1 MLGKDA
7 AQNTVYRQ
15 IFDAA
20 QKYTV
25 SSQIFDEA
33 QKLIIL
39 CQHRAIKTGSN
50 GNTRNIP

>member
-1 MLGKDA
+1 MFFEKYSVKS
-7 AQNTVYRQ
+7 N
-15 IFDAA
+15 FDAA

-33 QKLIIL
+33 QKYIL